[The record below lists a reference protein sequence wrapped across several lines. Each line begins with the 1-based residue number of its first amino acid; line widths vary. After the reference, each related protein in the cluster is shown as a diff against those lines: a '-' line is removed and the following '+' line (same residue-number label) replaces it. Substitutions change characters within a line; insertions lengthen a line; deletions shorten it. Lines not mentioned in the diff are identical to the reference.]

1 MSIVSLA
8 QHLNTHRGAADGIG
22 SPRREQLEV
31 AAEQFE
37 ALFLQ
42 QILKQ
47 MRKAS
52 DVLSADNP
60 MRSRELDTMRDFYDE
75 VLAETLAGKKQ
86 TGIAD
91 LLVKQLSGTSG
102 EAVDFEQAAAAARS
116 ADLPERSPSL
126 LDPLRSTWQRG
137 VDQLNTAWQRSSE
150 GFIALVDRVIQQ
162 ESGGRVD
169 AVSPKG
175 ARGIMQLMPDT
186 AREMAAELGLE
197 FNEARLTTD
206 ARYNKQLGS
215 AYLGKMLDRYDG
227 EHALALAAY
236 NAGPGRV
243 DEWLQRNGDPRRGE
257 ISVGAWIERIPFQE
271 TRDYTHKILRDLQAS
286 AAPAPVDKPAPAEQP
301 VGTLSQ
307 LSPQTQAQV
316 VAAGE
321 ARQGLVL
328 GSVASKRVG
337 TENAERTLPADT
349 PLSAQIHRFKLP
361 ADYVALPE
369 RTAHS
374 VADAGHQ
381 SRSAAFAQSIR
392 IERKEI
398 DA

>member
-8 QHLNTHRGAADGIG
+8 QHLNSHRGAADGVG
-22 SPRREQLEV
+22 PARREPLDI

-52 DVLSADNP
+52 DVLAADNP

-75 VLAETLAGKKQ
+75 VLAETLANKRQ

-91 LLVKQLSGTSG
+91 LLVKQLSGNGSQ
-102 EAVDFEQAAAAARS
+102 ALDIEQAGAAARS
-116 ADLPERSPSL
+116 ADLPERAPSL
-126 LDPLRSTWQRG
+126 ADPLRSTWQRG
-137 VDQLNTAWQRSSE
+137 VERLNTAWQRGTE
-150 GFIALVDRVIQQ
+150 GFLALVDSVIQQ

-175 ARGIMQLMPDT
+175 ARGIMQLMPET
-186 AREMAAELGLE
+186 AREMAAELGLD
-197 FNEARLTTD
+197 FNEARLTSD
-206 ARYNKQLGS
+206 ASYNRQLGS

-286 AAPAPVDKPAPAEQP
+286 TPVTSASTAVPAAPAHGLP
-301 VGTLSQ
+301 SQ
-307 LSPQTQAQV
+307 WSAQTQAQLS
-316 VAAGE
+316 AAADSERGVLLGAALGKRIDPDNATRGAQGE
-321 ARQGLVL
+321 A
-328 GSVASKRVG
+328 
-337 TENAERTLPADT
+337 
-349 PLSAQIHRFKLP
+349 AQAVHEQRFKSP
-361 ADYVALPE
+361 ADYVALQE

-374 VADAGHQ
+374 AADGAHQ

-392 IERKEI
+392 IERKEF